1 VHATAID
8 NKGAE
13 STIIF
18 LVNVI
23 DKTNTAPILDIT
35 IPNFTINYSSAPYL
49 ISMINNFKDNEADPM
64 TITAASYLLG
74 ANPSV
79 SIPGGIFT
87 LQNSLEM
94 VVSPSSVASVG
105 VYTISVTVSDTFG
118 LSVSTSFT
126 VTI

>member
-1 VHATAID
+1 L
-8 NKGAE
+8 GAY
-13 STIIF
+13 STTIF
-18 LVNVI
+18 LVNVV
-23 DKTNTAPILDIT
+23 KTANRAPIVDIT

-49 ISMINNFKDNEADPM
+49 ISMINNFYDYDADPM
-64 TITAASYLLG
+64 SITAASYVLG